1 VVVRFDGSGVTALGD
16 TIIGACEFCAKSHNV
31 LAPIRHE
38 LSLTHATELCT
49 KVWSQCIDL
58 TNARSTRADLFL
70 MAGAVAMPRCASE
83 ATVHADIVI
92 VVFSKVTVPTTL
104 QTRDGE
110 MTLRYSELG
119 DIDTILQLLADDP
132 VSALRGDTA
141 RPEDRPAYE
150 KAFHAIATTPANA
163 LLVVVAASG
172 DVVATMQLTAIPG
185 MARRGSHRLQVE
197 AVRVA
202 ASQRSSGIGGAM
214 MRWVVQSAAPTLGAS
229 LVQLTSDEARTD
241 AHRFYTKLG
250 FEASH
255 IGFKYSIKL

>member
-1 VVVRFDGSGVTALGD
+1 MRDRA
-16 TIIGACEFCAKSHNV
+16 I
-31 LAPIRHE
+31 
-38 LSLTHATELCT
+38 THADN
-49 KVWSQCIDL
+49 V
-58 TNARSTRADLFL
+58 R
-70 MAGAVAMPRCASE
+70 G
-83 ATVHADIVI
+83 
-92 VVFSKVTVPTTL
+92 VFSKVTVPTTL

-163 LLVVVAASG
+163 LLVVVAPSG
-172 DVVATMQLTAIPG
+172 EVVATMQLTAIPG

-197 AVRVA
+197 AVRVS

-214 MRWVVQSAAPTLGAS
+214 MRWVIETAAPTLGAS
-229 LVQLTSDEARTD
+229 LIQLTSDEARTD

-255 IGFKYSIKL
+255 IGFKYTIKL